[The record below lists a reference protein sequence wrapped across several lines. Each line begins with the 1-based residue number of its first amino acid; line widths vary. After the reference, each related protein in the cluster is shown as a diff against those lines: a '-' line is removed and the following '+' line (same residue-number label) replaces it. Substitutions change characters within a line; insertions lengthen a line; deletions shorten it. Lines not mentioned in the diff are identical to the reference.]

1 MEDDMTR
8 PGQIGRSRSSL
19 WPRAAR
25 QRSRRRSLDQ
35 VIEVVE
41 ESNLTPERQKEAA
54 TLRRLPNDLDLPE
67 TA

>member
-1 MEDDMTR
+1 
-8 PGQIGRSRSSL
+8 
-19 WPRAAR
+19 
-25 QRSRRRSLDQ
+25 

-54 TLRRLPNDLDLPE
+54 KLRRLPNDLDLPE